1 MKKSIITLFLIVFSI
16 ATFAQKRFPHFNY
29 ITVGGDTISNTML
42 IGKSTI
48 IIVGHLSCP
57 GVFLVVKDLQK
68 AAIDTIQTILLLENT
83 KEQIIAFNSNDTSD
97 IWNQQRQAFK
107 IEPVKFPIVTFCN
120 KQRLKKLE
128 NGTILIQNQCNKL
141 KLKYRALEVP
151 KIYII
156 NNEGYIIRKQIG
168 WYLNSPDPRKT
179 INELFIKI

>member
-1 MKKSIITLFLIVFSI
+1 MKKSTITIFLIIFSL

-29 ITVGGDTISNTML
+29 VSVGGDTITNTTL

-48 IIVGHLSCP
+48 IIVGHISCP
-57 GVFLVVKDLQK
+57 GVLLLVKDIQK
-68 AAIDTIQTILLLENT
+68 AAFDTIQTILLLENT
-83 KEQIIAFNSNDTSD
+83 KEQILAFNSFDTSD

-128 NGTILIQNQCNKL
+128 NGTILIQNQCHKL
-141 KLKYRALEVP
+141 KLKYRALEAP

-156 NNEGYIIRKQIG
+156 NNEGHIIRKQIG
-168 WYLNSPDPRKT
+168 WYLNLPDPKKT
-179 INELFIKI
+179 INELFRI